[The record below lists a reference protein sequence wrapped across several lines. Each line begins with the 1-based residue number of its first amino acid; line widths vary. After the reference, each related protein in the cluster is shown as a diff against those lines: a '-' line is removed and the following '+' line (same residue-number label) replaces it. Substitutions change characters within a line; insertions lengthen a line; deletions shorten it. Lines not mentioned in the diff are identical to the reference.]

1 MKDQTTCK
9 QICVAAIVLITS
21 VLAVESQANGTS
33 SRKGDPAA
41 ASAKILHFPHDQSV
55 GVVYLQDENVVIPE
69 TVKGFHSGYTYVE
82 LENFSCAQG
91 QVHIPDGKRVILCIR
106 GIGVTPE
113 RYRTALES
121 LGPNDLYGL
130 QFFAL
135 NPVHIGDDLIVPIT
149 RLTGL
154 RKLGLSGVGVSPGGL
169 ALLAEL
175 PRIEELSTPLGLSDA
190 GVAEIAKM
198 QSIKRLHVAQDQ
210 LTDAGLRSLGK
221 LASLEV
227 LDLYG
232 NPRMTDDGLKALTHL
247 HSLRY
252 LRLGKE
258 GPFTDRGMAHL
269 ASLPSLKV
277 LWLDTPNVTDEGLR
291 WLAPSRSL
299 ERVCMYWLDT
309 ITDRGIVYLKDM
321 PRLRKLN
328 VGHAR
333 LTDAGLAHFAAIA
346 NLDYLRLPSGFTDA
360 GIEHLAKL
368 DRLKYLSVN
377 CTSGSPLTDKALM
390 IVSKLRDLR
399 ELHISGDGFTNE
411 GIELLATLENLQVLN
426 LARFGPDG
434 LDNENLKQLAR
445 LSRLRELWLGSSDN
459 ITMSG
464 LKTLNALGDLENL
477 SVRDVHQD
485 DGGLDISGL
494 KKLRSLRIGLQSQTA
509 RVGNEFEMTCDTFR
523 DSDLAC
529 LSGLTNIE
537 DLSLTGLGIGDD
549 GFKHLASLTK
559 LKHLQITGSTD
570 LTDDGL
576 RHLVDMR
583 RLDSLTIHNQVV
595 VRNRHENPEERL
607 LVRIGARY
615 RHGKG
620 GESTVHID
628 PTQLRIVQKS
638 PQLDVHN
645 RREHVRH
652 GRHTAQELVH
662 CPQSARQIIDTNTES
677 TLGRDYPKHVRS
689 RIRIGICAPDYGRAE
704 QHQ

>member
-1 MKDQTTCK
+1 MKDRTICK
-9 QICVAAIVLITS
+9 QILVAVIILITF
-21 VLAVESQANGTS
+21 VLVVELRVKGTP
-33 SRKGDPAA
+33 SRQSDPAA
-41 ASAKILHFPHDQSV
+41 ASKILHFPQDQSV
-55 GVVYLQDENVVIPE
+55 GVVYLQDENIVIPE
-69 TVKGFHSGYTYVE
+69 TVRGFHSGYTYAE
-82 LENFSCAQG
+82 LENFSCARG
-91 QVHIPDGKRVILCIR
+91 KVHIPDGKRVILCIR

-130 QFFAL
+130 QFFTI

-154 RKLGLSGVGVSPGGL
+154 KKLGLSSVGVSPRGL
-169 ALLAEL
+169 ALLAQL
-175 PRIEELSTPLGLSDA
+175 PQIEELSTPMGLSDA
-190 GVAEIAKM
+190 GMAEIAKM
-198 QSIKRLHVAQDQ
+198 QSIKRLHVARDQ

-232 NPRMTDDGLKALTHL
+232 NPRMTDDGLKSLTHL

-258 GPFTDRGMAHL
+258 GHFTDRGMAHL

-277 LWLDTPNVTDEGLR
+277 LWLDTPNITDEGLR
-291 WLAPSRSL
+291 RLAPSRSL
-299 ERVCMYWLDT
+299 ERLNMYWLDT
-309 ITDRGIVYLKDM
+309 ITDRGIVYLKGM

-333 LTDAGLAHFAAIA
+333 LNDVDLAHFAAFA
-346 NLDYLRLPSGFTDA
+346 NLDHLHLPSGFTDA

-377 CTSGSPLTDKALM
+377 CTSGSPLTDKALA

-399 ELHISGDGFTNE
+399 ELRISGTGFTNK
-411 GIELLATLENLQVLN
+411 GIELLAMLENLQVLN
-426 LARFGPDG
+426 LPSFGPDG
-434 LDNENLKQLAR
+434 LDNENLKQLTK
-445 LSRLRELWLGSSDN
+445 LSGLMNLWLGSASN

-464 LKTLNALGDLENL
+464 LNTLNALGDLENL
-477 SVRDVHQD
+477 SVHDVHQD

-494 KKLRSLRIGLQSQTA
+494 KKLRNLRIIMRSQTT
-509 RVGNEFEMTCDTFR
+509 RVDKEFETTCDTFR

-537 DLSLTGLGIGDD
+537 DLSLIGPGIGDG

-559 LKHLQITGSTD
+559 LKHLQITGGTD

-576 RHLVDMR
+576 VHLANMR
-583 RLDSLTIHNQVV
+583 RLDSLTIDNSRITQRGLAHLYALKTLHIILINSIVPISSSAIARLRTELPHLQAIHISQPKSTSQAQGPKQS
-595 VRNRHENPEERL
+595 VR
-607 LVRIGARY
+607 
-615 RHGKG
+615 
-620 GESTVHID
+620 
-628 PTQLRIVQKS
+628 
-638 PQLDVHN
+638 
-645 RREHVRH
+645 
-652 GRHTAQELVH
+652 
-662 CPQSARQIIDTNTES
+662 PQSKQSLQQQE
-677 TLGRDYPKHVRS
+677 RS
-689 RIRIGICAPDYGRAE
+689 RIDPRTSRDRRRRR
-704 QHQ
+704 